1 MTGAMAEPFHG
12 TDLYNVDGLLE
23 EDERLVRDS
32 VARWVDDRFLPVV
45 TQHYRDGTFPTELA
59 PEMGEMGLLGTSL
72 KGYGCPGMSGVV
84 YGLAMEELERGDSG
98 LRSFASVQGSLAM
111 YPIWAFGSEAVKE
124 KFLPKMAA
132 GQLIGCFGLTEPDH
146 GSDPGGMVTRAKK
159 DGDHYVLSGEKLW
172 ITNGSVSDVAI
183 VWAKTG
189 DDAKSIRGFIVEK
202 DMKGFTSYDVE
213 GKFSLRASVTSG
225 LVLDEVRVPAGNML
239 EGVTGLKGPLSC
251 LNQARYGI
259 AWGAIG
265 SAIATYRAALDYAK
279 DRVQFGRPIAGFQ
292 LVQAKLAEMINEIV
306 KAQLLVMRL
315 GRLKDEGKVTPVQI
329 SLAKRNNVKMALE
342 TARVAREILGANGIA
357 DEYPVF
363 RHMTNLESVYTY
375 EGTHDIHTLIL
386 GNHITGIPAFS

>member
-1 MTGAMAEPFHG
+1 MAEPFYG
-12 TDLYNVDGLLE
+12 TDLYNVDGLLNE
-23 EDERLVRDS
+23 EERLVRDN
-32 VARWVDDRFLPVV
+32 VARWVDDRFLPLV
-45 TQHYRDGTFPTELA
+45 TEHYRAGTFPTELA

-72 KGYGCPGMSGVV
+72 QGYGCPSMSGVI

-111 YPIWAFGSEAVKE
+111 FPIWKFGSEEQKE
-124 KFLPKMAA
+124 KYLPKMAA

-146 GSDPGGMVTRAKK
+146 GSDPGGMKTRAVK
-159 DGDHYVLSGEKLW
+159 DGDEWVISGEKLW
-172 ITNGSVSDVAI
+172 ITNGSVADLAI

-189 DDAKSIRGFIVEK
+189 EDASTIRGFIVEK
-202 DMKGFTSYDVE
+202 GTPGFSAYDVK

-225 LVLDEVRVPAGNML
+225 LVLEEVRVKDSQML
-239 EGVTGLKGPLSC
+239 PNVQGLRGPLSC

-259 AWGAIG
+259 AWGAVG
-265 SAIATYRAALDYAK
+265 AGIAVYRAALDYAK

-292 LVQAKLAEMINEIV
+292 LQQAKFADMISEIV
-306 KAQLLVMRL
+306 KAQLLVLQL
-315 GRLKDEGKVTPVQI
+315 GRLKDAGKHTPVQV
-329 SLAKRNNVKMALE
+329 SLAKRNNVKMALDA
-342 TARVAREILGANGIA
+342 ARMAREILGANGIH

-386 GNHITGIPAFS
+386 GKHVTGISAFV